1 MITAKQV
8 KELRDITGAGM
19 LDCKKALEQ
28 TNGDVQKAVI
38 YLREKGMASAAK
50 KESRIAAEG
59 LANGVINGNEA
70 LLYEVNSET
79 DFVAKNTLF
88 LDLIDRLGTILLNHK
103 AHSTEEA
110 LEVVDGGMKVSDI
123 LAEATATIGE
133 KITLRRVT
141 SVVKTDEQRFGF
153 YKHQG
158 GRIASL
164 VVVDGSEEVAHN
176 LAMHVAAQKPI
187 YLTDKEIDPAY
198 IESERQ
204 ILLNQALQEN
214 KNEAKPKPENIISKM
229 VEGRLNK
236 QLKDICLIHQPYVKD
251 PGVSV
256 SEYLRSEK
264 ANIESFVRLEVGE
277 GLEKRSEDF
286 RSEVEAQLKG
296 K

>member
-28 TNGDVQKAVI
+28 TNGDVEKAVI

-59 LANGVINGNEA
+59 LCSGVLLDNEA
-70 LLYEVNSET
+70 IVYEVNSET
-79 DFVAKNTLF
+79 DFVAKNDKF
-88 LDLIDRLGTILLNHK
+88 LELIDTIGNILVN
-103 AHSTEEA
+103 SNVSNDEEA
-110 LEVVDGGMKVSDI
+110 LNLVTDGKKMSDL

-133 KITLRRVT
+133 KITLRRV
-141 SVVKTDEQRFGF
+141 SRVAKDASQRFGF

-158 GRIASL
+158 GRIVSL
-164 VVVDGSEEVAHN
+164 VVVEGSEEVAHN
-176 LAMHVAAQKPI
+176 LAMHVAAQKPK
-187 YLTDKEIDPAY
+187 YLTEDEIDQNF
-198 IESERQ
+198 IDQERQ

-214 KNEAKPKPENIISKM
+214 KTEAKPKPEHIVSKI

-236 QLKDICLIHQPYVKD
+236 QLKEICLIYQPYVKD
-251 PGVSV
+251 PSISV
-256 SEYLRSEK
+256 TDYLKQEK
-264 ANIESFVRLEVGE
+264 AQIVRFLRLEVGE
-277 GLEKRSEDF
+277 GIEKRQEDF
-286 RSEVEAQLKG
+286 AAEVEAQLKG

>member
-70 LLYEVNSET
+70 FLYEVNSET

-88 LDLIDRLGTILLNHK
+88 LDLIDRLGDILSKHK
-103 AHSTEEA
+103 TSSTEEA

-141 SVVKTDEQRFGF
+141 KVVKADEQRFGF

-164 VVVDGSEEVAHN
+164 VVVEGSEEVAHN

-187 YLTDKEIDPAY
+187 YLTDKEIDPSY

-214 KNEAKPKPENIISKM
+214 KNETKPKPENIISKM

-251 PGVSV
+251 PNISV

>member
-19 LDCKKALEQ
+19 LDCKKALEE
-28 TNGDVQKAVI
+28 TNGDIEKAVI

-59 LANGVINGNEA
+59 LCSGVLLENEA
-70 LLYEVNSET
+70 IVFELNSET
-79 DFVAKNTLF
+79 DFVAKNEKF
-88 LDLIDRLGTILLNHK
+88 LSLIDTIGNILVNSNVTNDKETL
-103 AHSTEEA
+103 A
-110 LEVVDGGMKVSDI
+110 LVHDGKKMTDI

-133 KITLRRVT
+133 KITLRRVSRVHKEADQT
-141 SVVKTDEQRFGF
+141 FGF

-158 GRIASL
+158 GRIVSL
-164 VVVDGSEEVAHN
+164 VVVKGSEEVAHN
-176 LAMHVAAQKPI
+176 LAMHVAAQNPK
-187 YLTDKEIDPAY
+187 YLTEAEIDPAF

-214 KNEAKPKPENIISKM
+214 KSEKKPKPEHIIGKM

-236 QLKDICLIHQPYVKD
+236 QLKEICLVYQPYVKD
-251 PGVSV
+251 PNISV
-256 SEYLRSEK
+256 TDYLKSEK
-264 ANIESFVRLEVGE
+264 AEIISFLRLEVGE
-277 GLEKRSEDF
+277 GIEKRQEDF
-286 RSEVEAQLKG
+286 AAEVEAQLKG